1 MAAAYE
7 LRITRDFIAA
17 MTPLN
22 EPVIDVAALMVSLR
36 EEVRLKHGGSCRRQ
50 EADADGESWTPIH
63 ASLDMAE
70 QRAMIGSTVPNLS
83 RFHPLLRLP
92 ARLVARVMLYLLQ
105 LITVHQR
112 EYNQSM
118 VKAVRGLVRRMRKAQ
133 EVRASLA
140 EQIEL
145 LEQRC
150 GERDARLALVESRLA
165 VLQSRLDALERQS
178 SCDSTDRPL
187 REAA

>member
-1 MAAAYE
+1 M
-7 LRITRDFIAA
+7 
-17 MTPLN
+17 MTPLD
-22 EPVIDVAALMVSLR
+22 EPVIDVAALMASLR
-36 EEVRLKHGGSCRRQ
+36 EEVRRKHGGAGRQ
-50 EADADGESWTPIH
+50 VGEEPEGEGWTPIH

-83 RFHPLLRLP
+83 RFHRLLRLP

-118 VKAVRGLVRRMRKAQ
+118 VKAVRGLVRRFRKAQ
-133 EVRASLA
+133 EGQNALA
-140 EQIEL
+140 DQVEV

-150 GERDARLALVESRLA
+150 GERDAQLALLESRLA
-165 VLQSRLDALERQS
+165 AMQSRLDALERAAGQAVL
-178 SCDSTDRPL
+178 DRRG